1 MKCPHCG
8 YGDSKVLDSR
18 PTDEGNAIRRRR
30 ECNKCKNRFTTYEK
44 IEETPIMVIK
54 KDGTRETFDVSKII
68 KGMIK
73 SVEKRPVSVE
83 DIEKAAWNIEREVNS
98 SFKGEITSNEIGDL
112 VMRELKDLDEVSY
125 IRFASVYRQFKDVE
139 SFFIELEEIIKNRK

>member
-1 MKCPHCG
+1 
-8 YGDSKVLDSR
+8 
-18 PTDEGNAIRRRR
+18 
-30 ECNKCKNRFTTYEK
+30 
-44 IEETPIMVIK
+44 MVIK

-73 SVEKRPVSVE
+73 SVEKRPVSAE
-83 DIEKAAWNIEREVNS
+83 DIEKAAWNIEREVNN